1 MGADNIKKVA
11 VLGAGTMGNGIVQV
25 AAQAGYQVAM
35 RDIEDSFVSRGM
47 DTIKNSLNK
56 FVEKGKMQASEAEQ
70 VLARITPTTD
80 FDVVADADLVV
91 EAVPEKL
98 DLKVEIFKELDQKC
112 KPEAILGSNT
122 SSLPITA
129 IGAATKRPEQVVGI
143 HFMNPVPLMRGV
155 ELVRARN
162 TSDET
167 LETAKEF
174 VKSLGKVPT
183 VAVDYAGFI
192 TSRILNIYL
201 NEAAYTVMDGNSP
214 KDVDDGMVYCTNMP
228 QGPCALMDLVG
239 IDVVVYVLGI
249 LEEEFGE
256 KFKAAPLLKQMVRA
270 NHLGRKTGRGF
281 YAY

>member
-1 MGADNIKKVA
+1 MGVENIKKVA

-25 AAQAGYQVAM
+25 TAQAGYQVAM
-35 RDIEDSFVSRGM
+35 RDVEDSFVNRGM
-47 DTIKNSLNK
+47 DTIKKSLSK
-56 FVEKGKMQASEAEQ
+56 FVEKGKMQAVEAEQ
-70 VLARITPTTD
+70 VLARITPTTE

-98 DLKVEIFKELDQKC
+98 DLKVDIFRQLDQKC
-112 KPEAILGSNT
+112 KPEAIMASNT

-129 IGAATKRPEQVVGI
+129 IGAATRRPDKVVGI
-143 HFMNPVPLMRGV
+143 HFMNPVPVMRGV
-155 ELVRARN
+155 ELVHGRS
-162 TSDET
+162 TSEET

-183 VAVDYAGFI
+183 VAQDYAGFI
-192 TSRILNIYL
+192 TSRVLNIYL

-270 NHLGRKTGRGF
+270 GHLGRKTGLGF
-281 YAY
+281 YKY